1 MASSEVGAA
10 ASDRQRRGHDGC
22 TLPSV
27 RAADAEAPVEAALA
41 PLLAA
46 DVGALLLRAERAAA
60 ATQSADA
67 VATDRERERLARVV
81 EAEARKLTRQR
92 EMLQADLMTEAEY
105 RADRART
112 LAALQAAEGA
122 LTAQLVFQ
130 KDANFI
136 LGRVSH
142 PMLLPRAYP
151 KASGDAVPPV
161 AEERRVTYLPDQ
173 KPDEKTA
180 ELLELFSRLDDE
192 GKKDWLSDLRGF
204 VRGRRP
210 HTDGHPATVARKR

>member
-1 MASSEVGAA
+1 METLLSSIARSEGRRFTHAELSRALNVSEQVITNWAS
-10 ASDRQRRGHDGC
+10 RGIS
-22 TLPSV
+22 T
-27 RAADAEAPVEAALA
+27 
-41 PLLAA
+41 
-46 DVGALLLRAERAAA
+46 
-60 ATQSADA
+60 
-67 VATDRERERLARVV
+67 
-81 EAEARKLTRQR
+81 
-92 EMLQADLMTEAEY
+92 
-105 RADRART
+105 
-112 LAALQAAEGA
+112 EGA